1 MTEQTQPDGG
11 REAAGQGPGS
21 DPWAPPQGPSL
32 QKNPTPPAAQQPSV
46 HDQATMAAMPAVGF
60 GPHAGPTV
68 PPQPTGPAVPPPPI
82 APTGPGVPPYAP
94 TGAPAPPAGY
104 GYPSHPGYPNPQGYP
119 NPNHQG
125 YPNLQGYPTPQGYP
139 QPPAYGWPGGP
150 MGPVPQNNAGTAAMV
165 LGILSIVL
173 FCLYGIPSVVLGIV
187 AVVLGVQ
194 GRRRADRGEATN
206 RSQAQAGFVLGIIGI
221 VVGLAI
227 LAFFVGLFAFIAHK
241 EDSRPEEPAGTSY
254 NSAPQNPASPRI

>member
-11 REAAGQGPGS
+11 RAAAGQEPGS

-32 QKNPTPPAAQQPSV
+32 RKNPAPSAPQQPSV

-82 APTGPGVPPYAP
+82 APTGPGVPPFAP
-94 TGAPAPPAGY
+94 NGAPAPPVGY

-119 NPNHQG
+119 TPQG
-125 YPNLQGYPTPQGYP
+125 YPASQGYP
-139 QPPAYGWPGGP
+139 QPPAFGWPGAP

-173 FCLYGIPSVVLGIV
+173 FCLYGIPSIVLGVV

-227 LAFFVGLFAFIAHK
+227 VAFFIGLFAFVAHK
-241 EDSRPEEPAGTSY
+241 EDSRPDEPGGTSY
-254 NSAPQNPASPRI
+254 NSAPRNPASPRV